1 MQLPYPEMPATTPS
15 IRYRLRLSA
24 GGPNRSEFSK
34 AMGRA
39 PMAKM
44 SRTMPPT
51 PVAAPSYGSMADGWL
66 WDSIFITMASPSPMS
81 TTPAFSAPWVVSSL
95 GLSVANMRSSGLE
108 CL

>member
-1 MQLPYPEMPATTPS
+1 MPATTPEN
-15 IRYRLRLSA
+15 RNRLRGSVS
-24 GGPNRSEFSK
+24 GPNRSEFSS

-51 PVAAPSYGSMADGWL
+51 PVAAPSYGSIADGWL
-66 WDSIFITMASPSPMS
+66 CDSIFITSASPPPMS
-81 TTPAFSAPWVVSSL
+81 TAPAFSTPGATSRRPPDDGSIP
-95 GLSVANMRSSGLE
+95 SSGLE